1 MPQFYYMSVCEV
13 DGNSMQDDIHTFR
26 QLFILSMS
34 SGCESV
40 HFMWYNHIYLI
51 LIRPCCHQA
60 IAHAHSCTD
69 KTLKLTYLIFLPSS
83 VIFVPSLFFS
93 CIAERLI
100 QEYTHKINTHVH
112 KQTDTHT
119 GTNKGLKTHTHT
131 DAPCSI
137 STKVC
142 LNVADAS
149 LVSYYP
155 QASLSQRPLT
165 AFTVAEC
172 ACVCPCFSFF
182 PVHMHW
188 IHNEIRYFTYTYMLS
203 RDAFFLFGMHF
214 S

>member
-1 MPQFYYMSVCEV
+1 MSVCEV

-34 SGCESV
+34 SGCESA

-69 KTLKLTYLIFLPSS
+69 KTLNLTYLIFLPSS

-93 CIAERLI
+93 CFAERLI
-100 QEYTHKINTHVH
+100 QEYTLKVNIH
-112 KQTDTHT
+112 KQTDTHPHT
-119 GTNKGLKTHTHT
+119 LGLTRAQTHTHT

-172 ACVCPCFSFF
+172 ACVCPCFSVF

-188 IHNEIRYFTYTYMLS
+188 IHNEIRYFTYTHMLS
-203 RDAFFLFGMHF
+203 RDAFFLFGLHF

>member
-1 MPQFYYMSVCEV
+1 MSVCEV

-34 SGCESV
+34 SGCESA

-69 KTLKLTYLIFLPSS
+69 KTLNLTYLIFFTFLCYFCTLPL
-83 VIFVPSLFFS
+83 LFML
-93 CIAERLI
+93 CWTPHTGI
-100 QEYTHKINTHVH
+100 YTQNKHTRT
-112 KQTDTHT
+112 QTNWHTHT

-182 PVHMHW
+182 PVYMHW